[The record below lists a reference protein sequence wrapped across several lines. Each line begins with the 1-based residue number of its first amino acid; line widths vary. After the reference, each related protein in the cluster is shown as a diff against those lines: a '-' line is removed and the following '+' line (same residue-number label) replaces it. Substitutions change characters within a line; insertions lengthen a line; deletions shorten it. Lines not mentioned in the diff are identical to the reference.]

1 MNTSFAGN
9 QVGSMVSLDL
19 TNSYPDGL
27 LAQLAPYND
36 SQLLIHSQLTYT
48 ANQAEISAQQG
59 AAYALQNIELERTG
73 TLLPTSALSQTN
85 ATVYINQANA
95 VNYANQNV
103 SNSANVEYTN
113 ALAVEKACKDASYSA
128 YLTTEASQVRFDRIS
143 TNVTVLQLGNSNPY
157 INPLNV
163 KYLSTISTIST
174 LVANFKQDSQD
185 DVNDASG
192 NVQAYITN
200 TQRLIN
206 DAIIKS
212 TTVTANLRLVAAIYT
227 FTKSVT
233 QALSF
238 PLLEISGKETLVT
251 QNIPS
256 IILTA
261 ALQLTTKAL
270 TYLNALIS
278 KISSNIREDP
288 PNPPNVTDI
297 NIYANT
303 LNSIAR
309 SNDINLYFQEAVQN
323 NLIKTVSTMV
333 GYGTTIAIPT
343 NNPYLP
349 FNINKNSEY
358 TITNIDVELNAA
370 VAAANARAVG
380 ALIIAAQ
387 TTSQA
392 AAAEAQATVV
402 AAANA
407 EAAISPIS
415 ARNLAVNA
423 DTTASNANRLVNS
436 IDAVNDAYFNNITPE
451 PIILTTVL
459 DSFSFINLMLDAIK
473 KVTNNTSAHAGVAIA
488 TRASN
493 TLLGNLENIT
503 EKEEISLKALN
514 DSNSVLILL
523 QEAYD
528 ITATITDLS
537 SIQRKHW
544 ATNAATARAKEVAD
558 QLKNQAFILNRTA
571 HNLVS
576 PAKIATLT
584 AVANDAAALNATYT
598 SRVNRASRNV
608 VQLPPPAYNGFK
620 ADIRAKTFVPIRPS
634 LDQLVFNNRIQPL
647 TLDSLRTLPAYMKK
661 VTQNVQEIKD
671 NSRFSYRQ

>member
-1 MNTSFAGN
+1 
-9 QVGSMVSLDL
+9 MVSLDL

-27 LAQLAPYND
+27 LSQLAPYND
-36 SQLLIHSQLTYT
+36 SQLLIRSQLTYT
-48 ANQAEISAQQG
+48 ANQAEISAQKG
-59 AAYALQNIELERTG
+59 AAYALQNIELEKTG
-73 TLLPTSALSQTN
+73 TLAPTSADSQAN

-95 VNYANQNV
+95 VNFANQNI

-128 YLTTEASQVRFDRIS
+128 YLTTEASQIRIDRLS
-143 TNVTVLQLGNSNPY
+143 TNVTVLQLGNSYPY
-157 INPLNV
+157 INPLNMQFP
-163 KYLSTISTIST
+163 STIST
-174 LVANFKQDSQD
+174 LVADFKQDSQD

-192 NVQAYITN
+192 NVQLYITN

-212 TTVTANLRLVAAIYT
+212 RTVTANLRLVAAIYT
-227 FTKSVT
+227 FTKSIT

-251 QNIPS
+251 QNVPS

-261 ALQLTTKAL
+261 ALQLGTKAL
-270 TYLNALIS
+270 TFLNALIS
-278 KISSNIREDP
+278 NVSG
-288 PNPPNVTDI
+288 NPVNLNTSINDI
-297 NIYANT
+297 NIFANT

-333 GYGTTIAIPT
+333 GYGTTIAIPS

-358 TITNIDVELNAA
+358 TITNINVERNAA

-387 TTSQA
+387 TTSEAAA
-392 AAAEAQATVV
+392 AAAEATVV
-402 AAANA
+402 AVANA
-407 EAAISPIS
+407 AAAISPIW
-415 ARNLAVNA
+415 ARKLAINA
-423 DTTASNANRLVNS
+423 DITASNANRLVNA
-436 IDAVNDAYFNNITPE
+436 IDMVNVSYINNITPE

-459 DSFSFINLMLDAIK
+459 DSFSFINAMLDTIK

-493 TLLGNLENIT
+493 TLLGNLEFIT
-503 EKEEISLKALN
+503 DKEEISLKTLS

-528 ITATITDLS
+528 ITATITDIS
-537 SIQRKHW
+537 SIQRKLW
-544 ATNAATARAKEVAD
+544 AANAATARAKEVVD

-571 HNLVS
+571 HNLVT

-584 AVANDAAALNATYT
+584 AVANEAAALNATNT
-598 SRVNRASRNV
+598 SRVDRASRNV
-608 VQLPPPAYNGFK
+608 VQLPPPAYTGFK
-620 ADIRAKTFVPIRPS
+620 ADIRAKSFVPIRPS